1 MSEVGGKRSDLRLK
15 PRFMEVN
22 RMSRIGKLPI
32 EIPEKVDIKIDEN
45 KVTVKGP
52 KGELSR
58 EFNPVTNIEIQD
70 KQILVTKNAETRE
83 ANSLHGLTRSL
94 LQNMVTGVTEGFVK
108 KLEMVGVG
116 YSAKVQGKNLVLEVG
131 YSHPVTIEPEGNI
144 EFEVEKN
151 TNISVKGIDKQLV
164 GAIAAKIRSVREPE
178 PYKGKGIKYVDE
190 HIRRKVGKTG

>member
-1 MSEVGGKRSDLRLK
+1 
-15 PRFMEVN
+15 
-22 RMSRIGKLPI
+22 MSRIGKLPI
-32 EIPEKVDIKIDEN
+32 EIPDKVDVKIN
-45 KVTVKGP
+45 GSQVTVKGP

-58 EFNPVTNIEIQD
+58 EFDPSINIEIKD
-70 KQILVTKNAETRE
+70 GEILVTRNGDTRDE
-83 ANSLHGLTRSL
+83 RSLHGLTRSL
-94 LQNMVTGVTEGFVK
+94 IESMVIGVTDGFEK

-116 YSAKVQGKNLVLEVG
+116 YNARVQGKNLVLEVG

-144 EFEVEKN
+144 QFEVEKN

-164 GAIAAKIRSVREPE
+164 GAMAAKIRSVREPE